1 MIALETRFA
10 SLLRR
15 ATFGLTTWT
24 LAVGS
29 VFGQDIVLPPVDP
42 PAIQAPKPVVTVS
55 PSIVA
60 PVQTPPQR
68 PFSQLDLPPV
78 THQVTEAVDRVQM
91 IVNTSRILSQESKIP
106 QAQVNNPE
114 VVGLTALSPNQVQ
127 IYGRRP
133 GVTQV
138 NIWDEKGNI
147 RTIDIMVHG
156 DAQELARL
164 LHETFPKAA
173 LRIRPV
179 STGVIISGYVDDPNQ
194 TNRIVEISQQ
204 YYPNVINY
212 ITVGGVQQVLLQVRI
227 MEVSRTKLRN
237 LGVDLAA
244 VMESGSAFATAA
256 SGIMN
261 TGVFSAGNTISQTGR
276 ATIPI
281 RIASGGDNFYA
292 FVEALKQNNLAKVLA
307 DPNLVTESGR
317 PAFMNA
323 GGEFPILVPQSLGT
337 ISVEYRR
344 FGTQIDFVPVVMG
357 NNIINLQVRPR
368 ISEIDDTRSVTI
380 NGQQIP
386 GLTVR
391 EADTAVT
398 LRAGQTLAI
407 AGLVQTRTNS
417 SVRGVP
423 VLMDTPVVGSFFRR
437 TSDTINE
444 VELLIMVTPQIVEG
458 IDPQTLC
465 EMGGGPGS
473 QTTNPDDRQLYNRG
487 NIEVLPDPCFR
498 PPHFQREWA
507 ITPNGGVA
515 DVTIPPPGAPTGEP
529 IQAPMPERQ
538 IDAPPAA
545 EPPPAVPQNGVQ
557 PQPPRPIQTGEATA
571 PRSTMIRAVPQNP
584 RNPNAADEQNAQAPA
599 RTRGLMVSAPRNN
612 AEAGGAVII
621 RGDSSVPAAP
631 SAPAQNPAAQSEE
644 SSEMG
649 LIGPIG
655 YDINR

>member
-10 SLLRR
+10 LLLRR
-15 ATFGLTTWT
+15 ATFGLTTWALTIGSAHAQQIT
-24 LAVGS
+24 LPA
-29 VFGQDIVLPPVDP
+29 VDP
-42 PAIQAPKPVVTVS
+42 PAIEAPKPVVTIS
-55 PSIVA
+55 PA
-60 PVQTPPQR
+60 QHQPQR

-147 RTIDIMVHG
+147 RTIDVMVHG

-179 STGVIISGYVDDPNQ
+179 ATGVIISGYVDDPNQ

-256 SGIMN
+256 SGILN

-281 RIASGGDNFYA
+281 RISSGGDNFYA

-357 NNIINLQVRPR
+357 GNIINLQVRPR
-368 ISEIDDTRSVTI
+368 VSEIDDTRSVTI
-380 NGQQIP
+380 NGQQVP
-386 GLTVR
+386 GLRVR

-407 AGLVQTRTNS
+407 AGLVQTINS
-417 SVRGVP
+417 STVRGVP
-423 VLMDTPVVGSFFRR
+423 GLMDAPLVGTFFRR

-465 EMGGGPGS
+465 DLSGGPGS

-487 NIEVLPDPCFR
+487 NIEVVPDACR
-498 PPHFQREWA
+498 PPHFQREWQ
-507 ITPNGGVA
+507 ITPGGGVG

-529 IQAPMPERQ
+529 IQAPVPERQ
-538 IDAPPAA
+538 LDAPPAA
-545 EPPPAVPQNGVQ
+545 EPPAGLQTL
-557 PQPPRPIQTGEATA
+557 PPRPISTGESTA

-584 RNPNAADEQNAQAPA
+584 RNPNSGDEQSASAPA
-599 RTRGLMVSAPRNN
+599 RTRGLMVSAPRNSV
-612 AEAGGAVII
+612 EAGGAVIV
-621 RGDSSVPAAP
+621 RGNSSAPATP
-631 SAPAQNPAAQSEE
+631 SAPVQNPAAQSEE

-655 YDINR
+655 YDIQR

>member
-1 MIALETRFA
+1 MISLDTRYA
-10 SLLRR
+10 TTLPALLRR
-15 ATFGLTTWT
+15 AALGLSAWA
-24 LAVGS
+24 LALGVTHA
-29 VFGQDIVLPPVDP
+29 QQPAAP
-42 PAIQAPKPVVTVS
+42 PAEAPRSSITIAT
-55 PSIVA
+55 PSK
-60 PVQTPPQR
+60 

-78 THQVTEAVDRVQM
+78 THQVSEAVDRIQM

-114 VVGLTALSPNQVQ
+114 IVGLTALSPNQVQ

-138 NIWDEKGNI
+138 NIWDEKGSI
-147 RTIDIMVHG
+147 RTIDVMVHG

-164 LHETFPKAA
+164 LHDTFPKAA
-173 LRIRPV
+173 LRIRPI

-194 TNRIVEISQQ
+194 QSRIVEISQN

-244 VMESGSAFATAA
+244 VMQSGSAFGSGAAGILTTTALSA
-256 SGIMN
+256 S
-261 TGVFSAGNTISQTGR
+261 NTIATSGR
-276 ATIPI
+276 QTIPI
-281 RIASGGDNFYA
+281 RISSGGDNFYA

-344 FGTQIDFVPVVMG
+344 FGTQIDFVPIVMG
-357 NNIINLQVRPR
+357 SNIINLQVRPR

-380 NGQQIP
+380 NGQQVP

-417 SVRGVP
+417 STRGIP
-423 VLMDTPVVGSFFRR
+423 VLMDTPVIGSFFRR
-437 TSDTINE
+437 TSDQINE

-458 IDPQTLC
+458 IDPQQIC
-465 EMGGGPGS
+465 DIGGGPGS
-473 QTTNPDDRQLYNRG
+473 QTTNPDDRQLFNRG

-498 PPHFQREWA
+498 PPHFQREFA
-507 ITPNGGVA
+507 ISPNGVS
-515 DVTIPPPGAPTGEP
+515 DVTIPPPGPPTGGEPLQAP
-529 IQAPMPERQ
+529 IQ
-538 IDAPPAA
+538 DLTPPKPIST
-545 EPPPAVPQNGVQ
+545 EDGTRPNGALI
-557 PQPPRPIQTGEATA
+557 RPL
-571 PRSTMIRAVPQNP
+571 PQNP
-584 RNPNAADEQNAQAPA
+584 PNPAFDDQNAAAQN
-599 RTRGLMVSAPRNN
+599 RTQGFFVSAPRNN
-612 AEAGGAVII
+612 VDPMGTVVV
-621 RGDSSVPAAP
+621 RGNSAAP
-631 SAPAQNPAAQSEE
+631 QNTPNPQGNSPTPQTLPPVQPENP
-644 SSEMG
+644 SEMG

-655 YDINR
+655 YDVAK

>member
-1 MIALETRFA
+1 
-10 SLLRR
+10 
-15 ATFGLTTWT
+15 
-24 LAVGS
+24 
-29 VFGQDIVLPPVDP
+29 
-42 PAIQAPKPVVTVS
+42 
-55 PSIVA
+55 
-60 PVQTPPQR
+60 
-68 PFSQLDLPPV
+68 
-78 THQVTEAVDRVQM
+78 
-91 IVNTSRILSQESKIP
+91 
-106 QAQVNNPE
+106 
-114 VVGLTALSPNQVQ
+114 
-127 IYGRRP
+127 
-133 GVTQV
+133 
-138 NIWDEKGNI
+138 
-147 RTIDIMVHG
+147 MVHG

-164 LHETFPKAA
+164 LHDTFPKAA
-173 LRIRPV
+173 LRIRPI

-194 TNRIVEISQQ
+194 QSRIVEISQN

-244 VMESGSAFATAA
+244 VMQSGSAFASGAA
-256 SGIMN
+256 GVMN
-261 TGVFSAGNTISQTGR
+261 TGVFSASNAISQTGR

-357 NNIINLQVRPR
+357 SNIINLQVRPR

-380 NGQQIP
+380 NGQQVP

-417 SVRGVP
+417 STRGVP
-423 VLMDTPVVGSFFRR
+423 VIMDMPVIGSFFRR
-437 TSDTINE
+437 TSDQINE

-458 IDPQTLC
+458 IDPQQIC

-473 QTTNPDDRQLYNRG
+473 QTTNPDDRQLFNRG

-498 PPHFQREWA
+498 PPHFQREFA
-507 ITPNGGVA
+507 ISPSGVA
-515 DVTIPPPGAPTGEP
+515 DVTIPPPGPPTGEP
-529 IQAPMPERQ
+529 IYA
-538 IDAPPAA
+538 PAA
-545 EPPPAVPQNGVQ
+545 DGAPTVAPVPPKPVTSEDPTNPTSNLIRPVPQGTRNPSSGDDRSAQ
-557 PQPPRPIQTGEATA
+557 LAA
-571 PRSTMIRAVPQNP
+571 PR
-584 RNPNAADEQNAQAPA
+584 
-599 RTRGLMVSAPRNN
+599 RGLFVSAPRDTTDPS
-612 AEAGGAVII
+612 ATVVV
-621 RGDSSVPAAP
+621 RGDTSVAPTGAMPGSSPTAAP
-631 SAPAQNPAAQSEE
+631 ASPVQPEQSP
-644 SSEMG
+644 EMG

-655 YDINR
+655 YDVAK

>member
-1 MIALETRFA
+1 MIAIETRFA
-10 SLLRR
+10 MLLRR
-15 ATFGLTTWT
+15 ATLGLMTWAV
-24 LAVGS
+24 AVGS
-29 VFGQDIVLPPVDP
+29 ISAQDITLPPVDP
-42 PAIQAPKPVVTVS
+42 PAIEAPKPVITVS
-55 PSIVA
+55 PA
-60 PVQTPPQR
+60 QMQPQR

-357 NNIINLQVRPR
+357 SNIINLQVRPR

-465 EMGGGPGS
+465 ELSGGPGS
-473 QTTNPDDRQLYNRG
+473 QTTNPDDRQLFNRG
-487 NIEVLPDPCFR
+487 NIEVVPDPCFR
-498 PPHFQREWA
+498 PPHFQREWQ
-507 ITPNGGVA
+507 INPSGVA

-529 IQAPMPERQ
+529 IQAPVPERA

-545 EPPPAVPQNGVQ
+545 EPPAAVPQNGADQ
-557 PQPPRPIQTGEATA
+557 QPPRPISTGEATA

-584 RNPNAADEQNAQAPA
+584 RNPNFTDEQNALAPA
-599 RTRGLMVSAPRNN
+599 RTRGLMVSAPRTN
-612 AEAGGAVII
+612 AEAGGAVIV
-621 RGDSSVPAAP
+621 RGNTTAPAATP
-631 SAPAQNPAAQSEE
+631 SGEAAVRPAQSEE

>member
-1 MIALETRFA
+1 MISLESRFA
-10 SLLRR
+10 KSLRCTAL
-15 ATFGLTTWT
+15 GLTTWA
-24 LAVGS
+24 LAAGS
-29 VFGQDIVLPPVDP
+29 VSGQQVTLPPVDP
-42 PAIQAPKPVVTVS
+42 PAVESPRPVVTV
-55 PSIVA
+55 
-60 PVQTPPQR
+60 TPTQPQPQR

-147 RTIDIMVHG
+147 RTIDVMVHG

-244 VMESGSAFATAA
+244 VMQSGSAFATAA

-276 ATIPI
+276 ATIPV
-281 RIASGGDNFYA
+281 RIVSGGDNFYA
-292 FVEALKQNNLAKVLA
+292 FIEALKQNNLAKVLA

-357 NNIINLQVRPR
+357 GNIINLQVRPR

-380 NGQQIP
+380 NGQQVP

-417 SVRGVP
+417 STRGVP

-473 QTTNPDDRQLYNRG
+473 QTTNPDDRQLFNRG
-487 NIEVLPDPCFR
+487 NIEVVPDPCYR

-507 ITPNGGVA
+507 ITPGGVA
-515 DVTIPPPGAPTGEP
+515 DVTIPPPGAPAGEP
-529 IQAPMPERQ
+529 IQAPLPESQ
-538 IDAPPAA
+538 NVAPPAA
-545 EPPPAVPQNGVQ
+545 EPPPGVQ
-557 PQPPRPIQTGEATA
+557 PMPPRPISTGDGAA
-571 PRSTMIRAVPQNP
+571 PRSAVIRAVPQNP
-584 RNPNAADEQNAQAPA
+584 RNPNFGEDQSTSVPA
-599 RTRGLMVSAPRNN
+599 RTRGLMVSAPSSGPDPG
-612 AEAGGAVII
+612 AAVIV
-621 RGDSSVPAAP
+621 RGDTTTPPASPPTA
-631 SAPAQNPAAQSEE
+631 SAGQTSQPGE

>member
-1 MIALETRFA
+1 MISIDTRFRTT
-10 SLLRR
+10 LRR
-15 ATFGLTTWT
+15 
-24 LAVGS
+24 LALSLAAWGTVCGT
-29 VFGQDIVLPPVDP
+29 VQAQPAANP
-42 PAIQAPKPVVTVS
+42 PAEEPRSSVTVVT
-55 PSIVA
+55 P
-60 PVQTPPQR
+60 TK

-78 THQVTEAVDRVQM
+78 THQVSEAVDRIQM

-114 VVGLTALSPNQVQ
+114 IVGLTALSPNQVQ

-138 NIWDEKGNI
+138 NIWDEKGAI
-147 RTIDIMVHG
+147 RTIDVMVHG

-164 LHETFPKAA
+164 LHDTFPKAA
-173 LRIRPV
+173 LRIRPI

-194 TNRIVEISQQ
+194 QSRIVEISQN

-244 VMESGSAFATAA
+244 VMQSGSAFASGAA
-256 SGIMN
+256 GVMN
-261 TGVFSAGNTISQTGR
+261 TGVFSASNAISQTGR

-281 RIASGGDNFYA
+281 RISSGGDNFYA

-323 GGEFPILVPQSLGT
+323 GGEFPVLVPQSLGT

-357 NNIINLQVRPR
+357 SNIINLQVRPR

-380 NGQQIP
+380 NGQQVP

-417 SVRGVP
+417 STRGVP
-423 VLMDTPVVGSFFRR
+423 VVMDMPLIGSFFRR

-458 IDPQTLC
+458 IDPQQIC
-465 EMGGGPGS
+465 EIGGGPGS
-473 QTTNPDDRQLYNRG
+473 ATTNPDDRQLFNRG
-487 NIEVLPDPCFR
+487 NIEVYPDNCYR
-498 PPHFQREWA
+498 PPHFQREFA
-507 ITPNGGVA
+507 ISPGGVA
-515 DVTIPPPGAPTGEP
+515 DVTIPPPGPPTGEP
-529 IQAPMPERQ
+529 IQAP
-538 IDAPPAA
+538 AA
-545 EPPPAVPQNGVQ
+545 EPVDPHSPVP
-557 PQPPRPIQTGEATA
+557 PQPISTEDAASPK
-571 PRSTMIRAVPQNP
+571 STMIRPVPQNP
-584 RNPNAADEQNAQAPA
+584 RNPNVDDNGSASAS
-599 RTRGLMVSAPRNN
+599 RTRNGLFVSAPQNGIDPT
-612 AEAGGAVII
+612 APVVV
-621 RGDSSVPAAP
+621 RGDTSPAP
-631 SAPAQNPAAQSEE
+631 TPMPAAQSEE

-655 YDINR
+655 YDVTK